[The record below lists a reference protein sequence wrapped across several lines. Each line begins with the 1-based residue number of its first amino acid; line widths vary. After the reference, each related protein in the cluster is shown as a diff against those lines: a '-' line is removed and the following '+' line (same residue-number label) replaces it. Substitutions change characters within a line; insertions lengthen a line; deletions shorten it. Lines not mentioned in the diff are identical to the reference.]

1 MSHKEDQVAPEDQAT
16 TDLPETVS
24 REAHQRMT
32 DERNDLKA
40 QVQELSTTVTDL
52 AFADKARKHFVEK
65 GVSDPDWAAEIALPS
80 IKTSGTEIAD
90 LGTYLDDKF
99 ARLYTSETGDP
110 PKEQV
115 DDGVPTLD
123 AAEPPGFARPSPA
136 QEGAPPGQQ
145 KYTISSPEVKALIEA
160 NDREGLE
167 RMDKAGQI
175 EWHTTL
181 PVTPG

>member
-1 MSHKEDQVAPEDQAT
+1 VGQEDQAT

-40 QVQELSTTVTDL
+40 QVQDLSTTVTDL

-80 IKTSGTEIAD
+80 IKSDGTEIGD
-90 LGTYLDDKF
+90 LGGYLDDKF
-99 ARLYTSETGDP
+99 ARLYPSETDSQPSSEGT
-110 PKEQV
+110 
-115 DDGVPTLD
+115 DDGVPTPD
-123 AAEPPGFARPSPA
+123 AVEPPGFARPSPA

-145 KYTISSPEVKALIEA
+145 KYTISSPEVQAIINA

-167 RMDKAGQI
+167 KMDKAGLI
-175 EWHTTL
+175 EWHTES